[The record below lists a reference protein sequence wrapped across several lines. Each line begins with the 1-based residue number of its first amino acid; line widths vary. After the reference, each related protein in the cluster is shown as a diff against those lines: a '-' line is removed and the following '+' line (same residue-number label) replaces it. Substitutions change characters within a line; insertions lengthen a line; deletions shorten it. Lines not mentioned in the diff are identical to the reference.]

1 MTGMP
6 ETPTKRLF
14 LIDGMSQLYRAYYA
28 IRSLSNSSGQ
38 ATNAIYGFTMMLRRL
53 INNEKPD
60 YLGVAFDTPEPTFR
74 HEQFES
80 YKAHR
85 AAMPDDLVAQLPYV
99 ERVCQAL
106 RVPLI
111 RLPGFEA
118 DDIIGTLAC
127 KAERA
132 GLDVA
137 IVSNDKDLCQ
147 LVTDHV
153 TILRTEQSGDLRW
166 LDPKGVEEK
175 FSVRPDQIVDLLG
188 LWGDA
193 SDNIPGAPGIGEK
206 GAKAL
211 IQEYGN
217 IENAMAHAG
226 EISRK
231 VYRESLQNN
240 ADLIRQSRELARIV
254 CDMPIELDLAA
265 LIYEEPDRRLAYE
278 LFSELEFNTL
288 TKEFS
293 DAADLNALQ
302 AVAARQAA
310 QTQYAVIT
318 KPAALDAL
326 IKSLYAGEGF
336 AIAVAEKGGSAYGL
350 AISTAPANAAL
361 IDFEKFKSPAT
372 AFAKVKEVL
381 ENGLLQ
387 KTVHDWKTA
396 LTLLNAY
403 TETVAAKSELQELE
417 ASPLFASAQNAQ
429 AAADGQIQNY
439 TPALA
444 LENVE
449 NDTLLAAYLLDP
461 NRGNYPI
468 KEIAREVLGLD
479 LPASLEGFEADDL
492 RALQAADLTR
502 QLADLLRARLQE
514 KGLESIYTEIELPL
528 VDVLFEMERVGVR
541 VDISALKKA
550 EKEMENELAR
560 LSKEIYKVAGQEFN
574 INSPAQLGDIFEKLN
589 FDVSRKTKTGK
600 ISTSNDV
607 LEELA
612 AQYELPKLII
622 EYREIAKLKST
633 YVDAL
638 PKLINRR
645 TGRIHTTLNQAVAA
659 TGRLSSTN
667 PNLQNIPVRT
677 ELGRRI
683 RAAFVPSP
691 GYLLMS
697 ADYSQIELRLFAHL
711 TGDELMTE
719 AFQKGEDI
727 HAKTAREVFGAKTKQ
742 QEHELRRLAKI
753 VNFAIPYAVA
763 AFGLAQRTTLTRAEA
778 KKAIEDYYETYKGV
792 RRYMEA
798 VPAEVRESGFVKSI
812 FGRIRPIPDINNK
825 NHALRARAEREAI
838 NAPLQASAADLMKMA
853 MLKVHD
859 RLKGDGLRAQV
870 ILQVHDELLLEVPE
884 AEVERVR
891 ALVKQEMETVYELS
905 VPLIVDV
912 HEGKNWMEAKP

>member
-1 MTGMP
+1 MA
-6 ETPTKRLF
+6 PTQNQRLF

-28 IRSLSNSSGQ
+28 IRSLSTSGGQ

-53 INNEKPD
+53 INHEKPD
-60 YLGVAFDTPEPTFR
+60 YLGVAFDSPEPTFR
-74 HEQFES
+74 HEQFDK

-85 AAMPDDLVAQLPYV
+85 AAMPDDLVSQLPYV

-111 RLPGFEA
+111 RLAGFEA

-127 KAERA
+127 KAEAA

-147 LVTDHV
+147 LITDQV
-153 TILRTEQSGDLRW
+153 KILRTEQSGDLRW
-166 LDPKGVEEK
+166 MDAKGVEEK

-211 IQEYGN
+211 IQQYGD
-217 IENAMAHAG
+217 IENAIAHAD

-254 CDMPIELDLAA
+254 CDMPIELDLKT

-278 LFSELEFNTL
+278 LFAELEFNTL
-288 TKEFS
+288 TREFT
-293 DAADLNALQ
+293 DAANLQ
-302 AVAARQAA
+302 TIAAVAARKVG
-310 QTQYAVIT
+310 TPKYSLIT
-318 KPAALDAL
+318 KPAALDEL
-326 IKSLYAGEGF
+326 IKSLWSGEGF
-336 AIAVAEKGGSAYGL
+336 AVALAERGGAVFGL
-350 AISTAPANAAL
+350 AISTAPAKAAL
-361 IDFEKFKSPAT
+361 IDFEKFKNGAA
-372 AFAKVKEVL
+372 AFAKIQEVL
-381 ENGLLQ
+381 ENGLLA
-387 KTVHDWKTA
+387 KSVHDWKTT
-396 LTLLNAY
+396 LTLLHNY
-403 TETVAAKSELQELE
+403 VETQAATDEVNQLE
-417 ASPLFASAQNAQ
+417 ASPLFASTQPKKETS
-429 AAADGQIQNY
+429 DGAIQKFS
-439 TPALA
+439 PAIH
-444 LENVE
+444 LENVV

-461 NRGNYPI
+461 NRSNYPLP
-468 KEIAREVLGLD
+468 EIAREYLGLT
-479 LPASLEGFEADDL
+479 LPAALDGFEADEL
-492 RALQAADLTR
+492 RALQNADLTF
-502 QLADLLRARLQE
+502 QLAEVLRAQLQAKE
-514 KGLESIYTEIELPL
+514 LENIYTEIELPL
-528 VDVLFEMERVGVR
+528 VEVLFEMERVGVR
-541 VDISALKKA
+541 IDFAALEKA
-550 EKEMENELAR
+550 GGEMEKELTR
-560 LSKEIYKVAGQEFN
+560 LTKEIYALAGCEFN
-574 INSPAQLGDIFEKLN
+574 INSPTQLGDLFERLN
-589 FDVSRKTKTGK
+589 FEVSRRTKTGK

-612 AQYELPKLII
+612 TKYELPKLII
-622 EYREIAKLKST
+622 EYREIAKLKNT

-638 PKLINRR
+638 PKLINPR
-645 TGRIHTTLNQAVAA
+645 TGRVHTTLNQAVAA

-691 GYLLMS
+691 GYVLMS

-742 QEHELRRLAKI
+742 EEHDLRRLAKI

-763 AFGLAQRTTLTRAEA
+763 AFGLAQRTTLSRAEA
-778 KKAIEDYYETYKGV
+778 KKAIDDYYATYKGV
-792 RRYMEA
+792 RRYMET
-798 VPAEVRESGFVKSI
+798 VPEQVRETGFVKSI
-812 FGRIRPIPDINNK
+812 FGRRRPIPDINNK

-859 RLKGDGLRAQV
+859 RLEREGMKAQV
-870 ILQVHDELLLEVPE
+870 VLQVHDELLLEVPE
-884 AEVERVR
+884 TEIARVR
-891 ALVKQEMETVYELS
+891 ELVKAEMEAVYKLS
-905 VPLIVDV
+905 VPLIVEV
-912 HEGKNWMEAKP
+912 HAGKNWMAAKP

>member
-1 MTGMP
+1 MTAMP
-6 ETPTKRLF
+6 QTQTKRLF

-38 ATNAIYGFTMMLRRL
+38 PTNAIFGFTMMLRRL

-85 AAMPDDLVAQLPYV
+85 AAMPDDLVLQLPYV

-111 RLPGFEA
+111 QLAGFEA

-127 KAERA
+127 KAEQA

-153 TILRTEQSGDLRW
+153 KILRAEQSGDLRW

-206 GAKAL
+206 GAKAI
-211 IQEYGN
+211 IQEYGD
-217 IENAMAHAG
+217 IENAIAHAA
-226 EISRK
+226 ELNRK

-240 ADLIRQSRELARIV
+240 TDLIRQSRELARIV
-254 CDMPIELDLAA
+254 CDMPIDLDLAA
-265 LIYEEPDRRLAYE
+265 LLYEEPDRRLAYE

-293 DAADLNALQ
+293 DAANPDSLA
-302 AVAARQAA
+302 AIAARKAA
-310 QTQYAVIT
+310 QTTYSVIT
-318 KPAALDAL
+318 KPAALDDL
-326 IKSLYAGEGF
+326 IKSLWAGEGF
-336 AIAVAEKGGSAYGL
+336 AFSLAERGGAVYGL
-350 AISTAPANAAL
+350 AISSAPANAAL
-361 IDFEKFKSPAT
+361 IDFEKFKNPAA
-372 AFAKVKEVL
+372 AFAKVKEIL

-387 KTVHDWKTA
+387 KAVHDWKGA
-396 LTLLNAY
+396 LTLLNNY
-403 TETVAAKSELQELE
+403 TETIAAMDAAHELE
-417 ASPLFASAQNAQ
+417 ASPLFAAAQTKKAI
-429 AAADGQIQNY
+429 ADGRIQKY
-439 TPALA
+439 EPAVRV
-444 LENVE
+444 ENVE
-449 NDTLLAAYLLDP
+449 NDTLIAAYLLDP
-461 NRGNYPI
+461 NRSNYPV
-468 KEIAREVLGLD
+468 KEIAREVLGLE
-479 LPASLEGFEADDL
+479 LPETLEGFEGDDL
-492 RALQAADLTR
+492 RALQAADLTG
-502 QLADLLRARLQE
+502 QLADILRARLQE
-514 KGLESIYTEIELPL
+514 KELEPIYTEIELPL
-528 VDVLFEMERVGVR
+528 VEVLFEMERVGVR
-541 VDISALKKA
+541 VDIQALEKA
-550 EKEMENELAR
+550 EKEMEKELAR
-560 LSKEIYKVAGQEFN
+560 LTLEIYKVAGQEFN
-574 INSPAQLGDIFEKLN
+574 INSPVQLGDIFEKLN
-589 FDVSRKTKTGK
+589 FEVSRRTKTGK

-612 AQYELPKLII
+612 AKYELPKLII

-638 PKLINRR
+638 PKLINPR

-683 RAAFVPSP
+683 RAAFVPSQ
-691 GYLLMS
+691 GYVLMS

-763 AFGLAQRTTLTRAEA
+763 AFGLAQRTTLSRAEA

-792 RRYMEA
+792 RRYMES
-798 VPAEVRESGFVKSI
+798 VPEQVRETGVVKSI

-859 RLKGDGLRAQV
+859 RLQREGLEAQV

-884 AEVERVR
+884 KEIEQARE
-891 ALVKQEMETVYELS
+891 LVKQEMESVYELS
-905 VPLIVDV
+905 VPLIVEV